1 MLNLLCAEIGHTWEL
16 GFEIPFIAW
25 LQSLGGKG
33 SFLYYLMNFISMF
46 GEEIALVG
54 VLGLVYWGLDKRR
67 GEKIGLFMVTA
78 TLLNPLIK
86 NIVCRTR
93 PFDSHPD
100 TVHNFR
106 DVDGYSFPSGHS
118 SGSASVFLG
127 TALAFNDKPKRKWLW
142 ISGAII
148 PVLVALSRNYLGAH
162 YPTDVV
168 AGLALGVGVVFLM
181 NWLNRIVP
189 NKYFVYGGLLIVG
202 FAGFFYCTTSDF
214 YTAYGLT
221 VGFTLGLLFE
231 EKVTKFSNTKVWWRV
246 VLRVLV
252 GGALFLG
259 LNEGTKGIVGAIY
272 EGYKDDVW
280 FERIFRVLRYATTVF
295 LLIGVYPL
303 LFAQMDKLWKKWRW
317 LQTDETISGR
327 LPKNKNAGEA
337 EESAEA
343 DDTANAN
350 DQQTTTGDVEQSEP
364 SADETSTAT
373 DANEKSTDETAA
385 ANDSAPEP
393 DGEQNDAP
401 KSKAKTRKSR
411 SRKK

>member
-16 GFEIPFIAW
+16 GFEIPFITW

-46 GEEIALVG
+46 GEEMVLVG

-78 TLLNPLIK
+78 TLLNPLVK

-93 PFDSHPD
+93 PFDAHAD
-100 TVHNFR
+100 KVHNFR

-168 AGLALGVGVVFLM
+168 AGLAMGVGVVFLM
-181 NWLNRIVP
+181 NWLIKIVP
-189 NKYFVYGGLLIVG
+189 NKYFVYGGVLIVG

-214 YTAYGLT
+214 YTGYGLAI
-221 VGFTLGLLFE
+221 GFTLGLLFE

-246 VLRVLV
+246 VLRVAV
-252 GGALFLG
+252 GGALFLA

-272 EGYKDDVW
+272 KGYKDDVW
-280 FERIFRVLRYATTVF
+280 FERIFRVLRYAVTVF

-303 LFAQMDKLWKKWRW
+303 LFAQTEKLWKKWRW

-327 LPKNKNAGEA
+327 LPKNKGESGA
-337 EESAEA
+337 ENENVDNTEKDGEVG
-343 DDTANAN
+343 DD
-350 DQQTTTGDVEQSEP
+350 VQSDP
-364 SADETSTAT
+364 NADETSTAT
-373 DANEKSTDETAA
+373 DASEKPTDEMVTTTEAGEP
-385 ANDSAPEP
+385 NDE
-393 DGEQNDAP
+393 
-401 KSKAKTRKSR
+401 RKNEVKQKRKNR
-411 SRKK
+411 SRKNNR

>member
-1 MLNLLCAEIGHTWEL
+1 MLNLLCAGEIGHTWEL
-16 GFEIPFIAW
+16 GFEIPYITW

-46 GEEIALVG
+46 GEEMVLVG

-93 PFDSHPD
+93 PFDAHAGK
-100 TVHNFR
+100 VHNFR

-142 ISGAII
+142 ISGTII

-181 NWLNRIVP
+181 NWLTRIVP
-189 NKYFVYGGLLIVG
+189 NKYFVYGGVLIIG
-202 FAGFFYCTTSDF
+202 FAGFFYCKTSDF
-214 YTAYGLT
+214 YTGYGLA

-246 VLRVLV
+246 ILRVAI

-259 LNEGTKGIVGAIY
+259 LNTGTKAIVGAIY
-272 EGYKDDVW
+272 KGYKDDVW
-280 FERIFRVLRYATTVF
+280 FERIFRVLRYAVTVF

-303 LFAQMDKLWKKWRW
+303 LFAQTEKLWKKWRW

-327 LPKNKNAGEA
+327 LPKQ
-337 EESAEA
+337 A
-343 DDTANAN
+343 DDTESNADANEN
-350 DQQTTTGDVEQSEP
+350 ELQNVDDTDTQQEKN
-364 SADETSTAT
+364 ADDATTAT
-373 DANEKSTDETAA
+373 DTIVQ
-385 ANDSAPEP
+385 NDSAKDADAEIA
-393 DGEQNDAP
+393 ESAQNTDN
-401 KSKAKTRKSR
+401 AKD
-411 SRKK
+411 